1 MEEHIF
7 STDLAEKLVWF
18 VGLKNTIFCAH
29 TPKEGVYL
37 KVYGTVETQKGT
49 KIQFST
55 IQLLVPFPVK
65 SVRYRREP
73 YPYISAQLVVYGTVG
88 FNKITP
94 LDVELQHVQHLHGAG
109 EMVQMTKSSSEAPL
123 LFRTAR
129 CVRYRRIQ

>member
-1 MEEHIF
+1 MEEHTF

-49 KIQFST
+49 KIQCST
-55 IQLLVPFPVK
+55 IHLPFLVK

-73 YPYISAQLVVYGTVG
+73 GRDASVHFSP
-88 FNKITP
+88 
-94 LDVELQHVQHLHGAG
+94 
-109 EMVQMTKSSSEAPL
+109 
-123 LFRTAR
+123 AR

>member
-1 MEEHIF
+1 MEGHIF

-55 IQLLVPFPVK
+55 IQLLVPFLVK

-73 YPYISAQLVVYGTVG
+73 GRDASVHFSP
-88 FNKITP
+88 
-94 LDVELQHVQHLHGAG
+94 
-109 EMVQMTKSSSEAPL
+109 
-123 LFRTAR
+123 AR

>member
-1 MEEHIF
+1 MEGHIF

-55 IQLLVPFPVK
+55 IQLIVPFLLNL
-65 SVRYRREP
+65 
-73 YPYISAQLVVYGTVG
+73 YISALLVVYGTVG
-88 FNKITP
+88 FNKLFP
-94 LDVELQHVQHLHGAG
+94 LDVELQHVQHLHGGG
-109 EMVQMTKSSSEAPL
+109 EMVQMTKPSREAPL